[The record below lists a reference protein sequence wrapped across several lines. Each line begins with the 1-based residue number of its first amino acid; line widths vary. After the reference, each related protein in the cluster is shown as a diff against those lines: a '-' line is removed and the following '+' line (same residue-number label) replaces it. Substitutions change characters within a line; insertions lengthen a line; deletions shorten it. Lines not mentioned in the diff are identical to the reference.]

1 MRRCLDWRCWLCWL
15 IDSPVLQYGD
25 SPVCLAQDQRTDV
38 HTGVTAIT
46 QGYGLTEF
54 DTAGTLLETNVTI
67 ITTEECR
74 RILRYNA
81 TSRITRNL
89 LTRALPFGLDEM
101 FVCAQG
107 SQNEEVNITGH
118 LTENI

>member
-1 MRRCLDWRCWLCWL
+1 MYHGVGY
-15 IDSPVLQYGD
+15 ITSPVLQYGD
-25 SPVCLAQDQRTDV
+25 SPVCLDRDQRTDV
-38 HTGVTAIT
+38 HSGVTAIT

-74 RILRYNA
+74 QILRYNA
-81 TSRITRNL
+81 TSRRIIRNL
-89 LTRALPFGLDEM
+89 LTKSLPFLPNEM

-107 SQNEEVNITGH
+107 IQNEEVN
-118 LTENI
+118 